1 MGVVTGIV
9 VFFLV
14 WWTVLFVTL
23 PLGVRPDTDAEATPG
38 GWRGAPL
45 APRLG
50 RKVLLT
56 TAISAVI
63 WVGLEV
69 VIRSDYLSFR
79 HGWLAMH

>member
-23 PLGVRPDTDAEATPG
+23 PLGVRPDTDAESTPG

-56 TAISAVI
+56 TAISAVV
-63 WVGLEV
+63 WVGLEM

>member
-23 PLGVRPDTDAEATPG
+23 PLGVRPDTDAGSTPG

-50 RKVLLT
+50 RKALLT

-63 WVGLEV
+63 WIGLEM